1 MKVAQTRLDDRTRRP
16 NVELCRDPPQLR
28 CVCDAYQVIAASQR
42 IKLRENAKTIT
53 KLMICN
59 DETSSPTRTS
69 FKIVDFLN
77 TH

>member
-1 MKVAQTRLDDRTRRP
+1 MTGRGDQTWSCVAIRL
-16 NVELCRDPPQLR
+16 NSG
-28 CVCDAYQVIAASQR
+28 VCDAYQVIAASQR